1 LFDFAYL
8 CAVVKIGDHIELPD
22 FPLLLAPMEDVSDPP
37 FRYVC
42 KQYGADLMYTEF
54 ISSEGLIR
62 DAIKSRKKLD
72 IFDYERPIGIQIF
85 GGDEEAM
92 ALSAKIVD
100 ATNPD
105 LLDINF
111 GCPVKKVVCKGA
123 GAGVLKD
130 IDLMVRLTK
139 AVIKSTSLPVT
150 VKTRLG
156 WDDSMINIL
165 EVAERLQD
173 IGIKALTIHGR
184 TRAQMYKG
192 EARWEYIAEVKNNPR
207 IHIPIF
213 GNGDINSPDT
223 ALKYKNKYGVDGIMI
238 GRAAIGY
245 PWIFN
250 EIKHFFNTG
259 LNLPKPTVANRVEVC
274 KTHVVKSV
282 EWKGE
287 KLGLLEMRNHYANY
301 FKGIPDF
308 KETRTKLVTL
318 NSLNAILDVLHE
330 VALRPELEL
339 V

>member
-1 LFDFAYL
+1 M
-8 CAVVKIGDHIELPD
+8 VKIANIELGE

-42 KQYGADLMYTEF
+42 KKNGADLMYTEF

-62 DAIKSRKKLD
+62 DAMKSKKKLD

-92 ALSAKIVD
+92 AMSAKIVD

-105 LLDINF
+105 ILDINF

-130 IDLMVRLTK
+130 VDLMVRLTK
-139 AVIKSTSLPVT
+139 AVIKSTNKPVT

-156 WDDSMINIL
+156 WDEKSINIL

-173 IGIKALTIHGR
+173 IGVQALSIHGR

-192 EARWEYIAEVKNNPR
+192 SADWTMIGAVKNNPR
-207 IHIPIF
+207 IKIPVF
-213 GNGDINSPDT
+213 GNGDIETPEQVLEMKDR
-223 ALKYKNKYGVDGIMI
+223 YGVDGVMI
-238 GRAAIGY
+238 GRASIGY

-250 EIKHFFNTG
+250 EIKHFAKTG
-259 LNLPKPTVANRVEVC
+259 THLAKPTIADRVDVC
-274 KTHVVKSV
+274 KTHLLKSV

-287 KLGLLEMRNHYANY
+287 KLGIVEMRRHYTNY
-301 FKGIPDF
+301 FRGLDHF
-308 KETRTKLVTL
+308 KDTRMILVTSNDL
-318 NSLNAILDVLHE
+318 AQLLDTIE
-330 VALRPELEL
+330 GIAPRYELQS

>member
-1 LFDFAYL
+1 M
-8 CAVVKIGDHIELPD
+8 VKIANIELGE

-42 KQYGADLMYTEF
+42 KQHGADLMFTEF

-62 DAIKSRKKLD
+62 DAIKSKKKLD

-92 ALSAKIVD
+92 AMSAKIVD

-105 LLDINF
+105 ILDINF

-130 IDLMVRLTK
+130 VDLMVRLTK
-139 AVIKSTSLPVT
+139 AVIKSTNKPVT

-156 WDDSMINIL
+156 WDEKSINIL

-173 IGIKALTIHGR
+173 IGVQALSIHGR

-192 EARWEYIAEVKNNPR
+192 SADWTMIGAVKNNPR
-207 IHIPIF
+207 IKIPVF
-213 GNGDINSPDT
+213 GNGDIETPEQVLEMKDR
-223 ALKYKNKYGVDGIMI
+223 YGVDGVMI
-238 GRAAIGY
+238 GRASIGY

-250 EIKHFFNTG
+250 EIKHFAKTG
-259 LNLPKPTVANRVEVC
+259 THLAKPTIADRVDVC
-274 KTHVVKSV
+274 KTHLLKSV

-287 KLGLLEMRNHYANY
+287 KLGIVEMRRHYTNY
-301 FKGIPDF
+301 FRGLDHF
-308 KETRTKLVTL
+308 KDTRMILVTSNDL
-318 NSLNAILDVLHE
+318 AQLLDTIE
-330 VALRPELEL
+330 GIAPRYELQS